1 MRMQTHHSSFSFGL
15 ELGYAPVLDTYHY
28 QYTKMQFYLPES
40 HENSGENQ
48 THREIEEGG
57 GGSLPLE
64 LNYSE
69 VVTSKSQTHL
79 GCRNMRVLSTERDR
93 DGDAKDFKYWHYRIR
108 SLYDLLEAE
117 IFGRE
122 WGLVL
127 CSRQV

>member
-1 MRMQTHHSSFSFGL
+1 MDKCISSFSFGL

-28 QYTKMQFYLPES
+28 QYKMQFYLSES
-40 HENSGENQ
+40 HENSRPNQ
-48 THREIEEGG
+48 TNLGKLGG
-57 GGSLPLE
+57 KGRGGAPYPLE
-64 LNYSE
+64 LNSSE
-69 VVTSKSQTHL
+69 FVTSKSQTNL
-79 GCRNMRVLSTERDR
+79 GCRNRRALSTERDR

-108 SLYDLLEAE
+108 SLYDLLDVE

>member
-1 MRMQTHHSSFSFGL
+1 MRMPTYHSSFSFGL
-15 ELGYAPVLDTYHY
+15 ELGYAPVLDTYHH
-28 QYTKMQFYLPES
+28 QCTKMQFYLQNHMRIPDKIRP
-40 HENSGENQ
+40 G
-48 THREIEEGG
+48 GG
-57 GGSLPLE
+57 GGSLLLE

-79 GCRNMRVLSTERDR
+79 GYRNMRVLSTERDR

-108 SLYDLLEAE
+108 SVYDLLDAE